1 MIKDTLD
8 ILIIFIKEFFRTL
21 LEIGSSIIQDKTADA
36 VKEVY
41 DQEIFTKHDVFDVA
55 KNTDKERELFK
66 YAEIPYYKALLIVES
81 KNIINLMTLNFKQ
94 DLSKILYIF
103 L

>member
-8 ILIIFIKEFFRTL
+8 VLIIFIKEFFRTL

-66 YAEIPYYKALLIVES
+66 YAEIPYYKAPTHSREKEHNKSDDFEL
-81 KNIINLMTLNFKQ
+81 
-94 DLSKILYIF
+94 
-103 L
+103 

>member
-8 ILIIFIKEFFRTL
+8 VLIIFIKEFFRTL

-55 KNTDKERELFK
+55 KNTDKEIEVNNFIK
-66 YAEIPYYKALLIVES
+66 EEILEKEYDY
-81 KNIINLMTLNFKQ
+81 F
-94 DLSKILYIF
+94 D
-103 L
+103 

>member
-8 ILIIFIKEFFRTL
+8 VLIIFIKEFFRTL

-55 KNTDKERELFK
+55 KDTDKERELFK
-66 YAEIPYYKALLIVES
+66 YAEIPYYKAPTHSREQERS
-81 KNIINLMTLNFKQ
+81 KSDDFDIGM
-94 DLSKILYIF
+94 
-103 L
+103 

>member
-8 ILIIFIKEFFRTL
+8 VLIIFIKEFFRTL

-55 KNTDKERELFK
+55 KDTVKERELFK
-66 YAEIPYYKALLIVES
+66 YVEIPYYKATTHSREQEHNKSDEMEL
-81 KNIINLMTLNFKQ
+81 
-94 DLSKILYIF
+94 
-103 L
+103 